1 MIIIIIKTP
10 PFGTM
15 TTEII
20 NDSRRDDDDSRRHN
34 IYRYKF
40 TAEFMEMLYQFS
52 KIHQYDERP
61 IFKEEWNKWVEEND
75 EKVGE
80 EVKRLD
86 SLGYEGDII
95 DKMFKSARYYFRK
108 KSISKKEPK
117 QRRVYVSCKKDIL
130 DAMDS
135 HIEKGMQT
143 PEYKPSEGF
152 DDFCN
157 NNKDL
162 LKDEILHLIESKITD
177 AKEIMSKVKKTYK
190 NRYFIVS
197 NREVN

>member
-1 MIIIIIKTP
+1 MIIIIIKTH

-20 NDSRRDDDDSRRHN
+20 NDNRRDEDDCRRHN

-61 IFKEEWNKWVEEND
+61 IFKEEWNNWVEEND

-117 QRRVYVSCKKDIL
+117 QRRLYVSCKKDIL

-152 DDFCN
+152 DDFCS

-162 LKDEILHLIESKITD
+162 LKDEIQHLIESKITD

>member
-1 MIIIIIKTP
+1 MNTD
-10 PFGTM
+10 
-15 TTEII
+15 I
-20 NDSRRDDDDSRRHN
+20 NNNNRREDDESRRHN

-40 TAEFMEMLYQFS
+40 TVEFMEMLYQFS

-75 EKVGE
+75 EKVSE

-86 SLGYEGDII
+86 GLGYEGDII

-108 KSISKKEPK
+108 KSSSKKEPK

-152 DDFCN
+152 DDFCS

-162 LKDEILHLIESKITD
+162 LKDEILHLIESNITNT
-177 AKEIMSKVKKTYK
+177 KEIMSKVKKTYK

>member
-1 MIIIIIKTP
+1 
-10 PFGTM
+10 M
-15 TTEII
+15 TTEIS
-20 NDSRRDDDDSRRHN
+20 NDNRRDDDECRRHN

-40 TAEFMEMLYQFS
+40 TVEFMEMLYQFS

-75 EKVGE
+75 EKVSE
-80 EVKRLD
+80 EVRRLD
-86 SLGYEGDII
+86 GLGYEGDII

-108 KSISKKEPK
+108 KSTSKKEPK
-117 QRRVYVSCKKDIL
+117 QRRVYVSCKKETL
-130 DAMDS
+130 DVIDA

-152 DDFCN
+152 DDFCS

-177 AKEIMSKVKKTYK
+177 TKEIMSKVKKTYK